1 MTAGHEKHTPDGP
14 VVVLGFG
21 TMGGGIAQTC
31 AQAGIDV
38 IVLDM
43 SRDLLDRGRERVDA
57 FLQEG
62 IRRGKVTEEQRAET
76 LGRIRGTTELAELA
90 GAPLVIEA
98 VVEELEPKRS
108 LLERVGE
115 VVGVG
120 AIVATNT
127 SSLSVTELA
136 AAVARPERFAGL
148 HFFNPAQLMPLVE
161 VVRALQTAD
170 ETVAALVEFSRR
182 IGKEPVEVRDRP
194 GFLVN
199 SLLIPYLN
207 QVIQSYDD
215 GLAPADDLDLTV
227 KLGLGYPMGPLE
239 LLDLIGLDVHLH
251 ASEAAYELTRR
262 PELAPPPLLRKMVAA
277 GYLGRKTGR
286 GFRAGAEPS

>member
-1 MTAGHEKHTPDGP
+1 
-14 VVVLGFG
+14 
-21 TMGGGIAQTC
+21 
-31 AQAGIDV
+31 
-38 IVLDM
+38 
-43 SRDLLDRGRERVDA
+43 
-57 FLQEG
+57 
-62 IRRGKVTEEQRAET
+62 
-76 LGRIRGTTELAELA
+76 
-90 GAPLVIEA
+90 

-148 HFFNPAQLMPLVE
+148 HFLNPAQLMPLVE